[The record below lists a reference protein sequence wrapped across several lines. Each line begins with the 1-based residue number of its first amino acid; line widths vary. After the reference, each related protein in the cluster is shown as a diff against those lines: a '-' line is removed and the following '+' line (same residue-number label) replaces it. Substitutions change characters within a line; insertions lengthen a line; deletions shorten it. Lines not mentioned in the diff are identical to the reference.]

1 MILRVSESLSRAL
14 VVLVAI
20 AIAAPL
26 SYYSVRMAWAAY
38 EAELETGDGLKK
50 AVDLEPSNPDYWYR
64 LGHFEQFNLEQ
75 PDSPL
80 AELYFQ
86 RAIALNPVYT
96 NAWLDLG
103 TNYELEGDTKA
114 AS

>member
-38 EAELETGDGLKK
+38 AAELETADGFKK
-50 AVDLEPSNPDYWYR
+50 AIDLEPY
-64 LGHFEQFNLEQ
+64 
-75 PDSPL
+75 
-80 AELYFQ
+80 
-86 RAIALNPVYT
+86 
-96 NAWLDLG
+96 
-103 TNYELEGDTKA
+103 
-114 AS
+114 